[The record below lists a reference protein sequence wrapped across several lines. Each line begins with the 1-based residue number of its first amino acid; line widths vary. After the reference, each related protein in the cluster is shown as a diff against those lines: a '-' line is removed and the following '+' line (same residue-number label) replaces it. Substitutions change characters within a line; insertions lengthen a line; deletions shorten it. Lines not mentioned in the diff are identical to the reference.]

1 MMKNDDQILEGFN
14 DGYIIQKYEPEL
26 AQVLMANLTG
36 VDIPYIQG
44 FLSGAK
50 EFILEKEFEKTDLF
64 PGMDEDFDIGISDKD
79 LDQDMD
85 LGKDDFDID
94 I

>member
-26 AQVLMANLTG
+26 AQALMANLTG

-50 EFILEKEFEKTDLF
+50 EFILEKELEKNDIF
-64 PGMDEDFDIGISDKD
+64 PGMDEDYDIGLSDKD
-79 LDQDMD
+79 LDKDID
-85 LGKDDFDID
+85 LKGEDFDID